1 MEKDKIVFYGLK
13 SENYSTENKEDFVSF
28 NCKTNMILLDT
39 EEERQKYIDFL
50 QGNCIS
56 FDITQEIMGLF
67 NFKTKEDVYEKLK
80 KEQENAMKRLKETM
94 YLDYINRRNEWK

>member
-13 SENYSTENKEDFVSF
+13 SEKYSMENKEDFISF

-50 QGNCIS
+50 QGNFIS
-56 FDITQEIMGLF
+56 FNVTQEIMDLF
-67 NFKTKEDVYEKLK
+67 NFKTKEDVYTQVK
-80 KEQENAMKRLKETM
+80 KEQENAMKKAKETM
-94 YLDYINRRNEWK
+94 FNFNKYDI